1 MHFSYDVEL
10 PLGSWDCCKTGPM
23 EPRAELLSPEALLVA
38 MPQHTL
44 SHSPC
49 SLAIP
54 WRLPAL
60 CRSAI
65 WLSIC
70 IRCLS
75 IRTAIRFAVWFW
87 VTKSGSAAFLAA
99 LQGCTARD
107 LGTLSVAG
115 EHEEDPE
122 DENPWA
128 SHGGRWAANSW
139 RVKMIGFRKRKYT
152 HTHILPVK

>member
-75 IRTAIRFAVWFW
+75 AFLQFVCW
-87 VTKSGSAAFLAA
+87 VTKSGFKERECSFSRRVARLHRERSWYVI
-99 LQGCTARD
+99 GCWGA
-107 LGTLSVAG
+107 
-115 EHEEDPE
+115 
-122 DENPWA
+122 W
-128 SHGGRWAANSW
+128 GRSW
-139 RVKMIGFRKRKYT
+139 RWKPMSKSWRPLGCKF
-152 HTHILPVK
+152 LEGQNDGLWGN

>member
-65 WLSIC
+65 WSSIC

-75 IRTAIRFAVWFW
+75 AVCLLGDKIRIHREGVQLFSPRCKAAPREILVRYRLLGSMRKILKMKTHEQVMEAVGLQILG
-87 VTKSGSAAFLAA
+87 GS
-99 LQGCTARD
+99 
-107 LGTLSVAG
+107 
-115 EHEEDPE
+115 
-122 DENPWA
+122 
-128 SHGGRWAANSW
+128 
-139 RVKMIGFRKRKYT
+139 K
-152 HTHILPVK
+152 